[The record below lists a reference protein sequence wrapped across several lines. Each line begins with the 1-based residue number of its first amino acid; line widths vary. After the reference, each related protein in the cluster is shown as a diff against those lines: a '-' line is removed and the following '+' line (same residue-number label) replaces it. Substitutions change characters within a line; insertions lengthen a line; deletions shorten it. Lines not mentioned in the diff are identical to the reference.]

1 MSLRAPRGR
10 VRAEVP
16 QSGQVEEE
24 AVISLQ
30 GCGSQGSPNF
40 LRIVSSRR
48 TGTAGLPSAEK
59 PPSGGSQA
67 AEIDKWQVEE
77 NDRRG
82 SLL

>member
-1 MSLRAPRGR
+1 MSLRASGGC
-10 VRAEVP
+10 VRAEGP
-16 QSGQVEEE
+16 QSGQVEEK

-30 GCGSQGSPNF
+30 GYGSQGSPNF
-40 LRIVSSRR
+40 LRIVSFRR
-48 TGTAGLPSAEK
+48 PGTAGLPSAEK

-67 AEIDKWQVEE
+67 AEINKWQVEE